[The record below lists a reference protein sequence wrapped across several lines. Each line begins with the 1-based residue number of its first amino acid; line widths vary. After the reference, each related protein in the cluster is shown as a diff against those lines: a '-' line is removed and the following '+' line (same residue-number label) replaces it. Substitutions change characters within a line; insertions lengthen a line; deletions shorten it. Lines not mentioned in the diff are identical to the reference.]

1 MAATQLPNRAVVDKP
16 LYHHIDQPSTT
27 TRDHSYRGSE
37 QPSARSYEDEL
48 GKLSRALSVLEAK
61 HLVTRDKRGQQDGS
75 SANSEIG
82 VLEKAIGYIRHLQE
96 QEKTL
101 EQESETLRTKLT
113 FWTG

>member
-16 LYHHIDQPSTT
+16 LYHHIDQPSTI
-27 TRDHSYRGSE
+27 TRDHSYLGPE
-37 QPSARSYEDEL
+37 QPSARAYEDEL
-48 GKLSRALSVLEAK
+48 GKLSRAFGGLEAK
-61 HLVTRDKRGQQDGS
+61 HLATRDKGGQQDGR
-75 SANSEIG
+75 SANSEMG

-96 QEKTL
+96 QEKAL